1 MGVTQVCET
10 GGDDDHAAAVQE
22 PVVLIVPVGVWGR
35 GRQCVGLLGPGPP
48 VVGGSLRQQQQPVS
62 SREHEV
68 TGSPDYGDNG

>member
-1 MGVTQVCET
+1 MCET
-10 GGDDDHAAAVQE
+10 GGDDDHAAAVLE
-22 PVVLIVPVGVWGR
+22 PVVLIVPVLPVGIWGR

-48 VVGGSLRQQQQPVS
+48 LLGGSPRQQQQQPVS